1 MKKKLMGI
9 LLSIMCMAN
18 VLGCGNAATGSEEE
32 VFIISE
38 KGSYSSAS
46 SVMASTG
53 EVASSSESAQAAT
66 VSSPDFGVWYPY
78 WDYDT
83 ATKELDNY
91 SSRVNTI
98 CFFAAYYDVNNK
110 AFIPEDTQN
119 TYKQLKNAGKLK
131 GRKTYLSFVNDKL
144 LAQGSSLKDTA
155 LLYEL
160 IGDSGRAAAH
170 ADEVISLCKQLGCD
184 GVEIDYEAIKKDN
197 TLWGHFNTFVSL
209 LSERCAAE
217 NMPLRIVFEPSAPI
231 ANYSWPQGAEYV
243 MMCYNLNGYGTNPG
257 PKANTEWLSSLCG
270 KMKSLPGT
278 VNMALAT
285 GGFDFSS
292 DGQVKQIDYR
302 DAIAQMNA
310 AGATAQRD
318 PASAAMHYSYTDESG
333 MSHEVWY
340 ADQETIE
347 NWINTVNN
355 NGINRVTIW
364 RLGGNIA

>member
-1 MKKKLMGI
+1 
-9 LLSIMCMAN
+9 MAN
-18 VLGCGNAATGSEEE
+18 VMGCGNAADSSEEE

-53 EVASSSESAQAAT
+53 EVVADSGQAAAVT
-66 VSSPDFGVWYPY
+66 SPDFGVWYPY

-91 SSRVNTI
+91 GSRVNTL

-119 TYKQLKNAGKLK
+119 TYKDLKKAGKLK
-131 GRKTYLSFVNDKL
+131 GKNTYLSFVNDKL

-160 IGDSGRAAAH
+160 IGDSARAAAH
-170 ADEVISLCKQLGCD
+170 VEEVISLSKQLGCN

-197 TLWGHFNTFVSL
+197 TLWGHFNSFVRL
-209 LSERCAAE
+209 LAERCQAE
-217 NMPLRIVFEPSAPI
+217 GMPLRIVFEPSAPI
-231 ANYSWPQGAEYV
+231 TEYSWPASAEYV

-257 PKANTEWLSSLCG
+257 PKANLEWLASLSA

-285 GGFDFSS
+285 GGFDFAAG
-292 DGQVKQIDYR
+292 GQVKQIDYR
-302 DAIAQMNA
+302 DAVATMNA
-310 AGATAQRD
+310 AGATPQRD
-318 PASAAMHYSYTDESG
+318 PASATMYYSYTDGSG
-333 MSHEVWY
+333 ISHQVWY

-347 NWINTVNN
+347 TWINTVNN
-355 NGINRVTIW
+355 CGINRVTIW